1 MNNGPML
8 FLGLFASMAISW
20 VTFVLGPMAQLGNLQ
35 QARTVAPLPA
45 SYPNNPPGLA
55 EQGAEVYRACGCTY
69 CHTRQVRP
77 AGSGADLAHGWGVRR
92 SVAHDYIFERT
103 VMLGTKRIGPD
114 LANAGLR
121 MDATAV
127 LARLWDPR
135 IVNKLDS
142 AHSIMPSY
150 RYLFDVRKAGS
161 APFADVL
168 GVPAEFAPP
177 AGYEI
182 VPRPAARALAAY
194 MAASRQEPYLFE
206 APPPPGTVVV
216 TNAPA
221 NGTNAPSAG
230 TNAPG
235 NGTNA
240 PSGGTNAPG
249 ASAPPTSS
257 NAANPHSAF
266 RVENETAKN
275 AKNAEKE
282 SPFLS
287 ALYAFSADKSA
298 IRNPQSAIGETN
310 Q

>member
-35 QARTVAPLPA
+35 QARTVAALPA
-45 SYPNNPPGLA
+45 AYPNSPPGLA
-55 EQGAEVYRACGCTY
+55 EQGAEVYRACGCVY

-103 VMLGTKRIGPD
+103 VMPGTQRVGPD

-150 RYLFDVRKAGS
+150 RYLFDVRKTGS
-161 APFADVL
+161 APIADAL
-168 GVPAEFAPP
+168 AVPAEFAPP

-194 MAASRQEPYLFE
+194 VAASRQEPYLFE
-206 APPPPGTVVV
+206 APPPPGMVST
-216 TNAPA
+216 TNTPA
-221 NGTNAPSAG
+221 NGTNAPSD
-230 TNAPG
+230 
-235 NGTNA
+235 GTNA

-249 ASAPPTSS
+249 ASAPPTGS
-257 NAANPHSAF
+257 NAANPQSAF
-266 RVENETAKN
+266 HAENETAKN

-282 SPFLS
+282 ITSLS
-287 ALYAFSADKSA
+287 ALFALSAVNSA
-298 IRNPQSAIGETN
+298 TGDSTQ
-310 Q
+310 

>member
-1 MNNGPML
+1 MNNGPVL

-35 QARTVAPLPA
+35 QARTVAALPA
-45 SYPNNPPGLA
+45 TYPNSPPGLA
-55 EQGAEVYRACGCTY
+55 EQGEEVYRACGCVY

-77 AGSGADLAHGWGVRR
+77 AESGADLAHGWGVRR
-92 SVAHDYIFERT
+92 SVAHDYIFERK
-103 VMLGTKRIGPD
+103 VMLGTQRIGPD

-150 RYLFDVRKAGS
+150 RYLFDVRKTGS
-161 APFADVL
+161 APLAGAL
-168 GVPAEFAPP
+168 TVPTEFAPP

-206 APPPPGTVVV
+206 APPPPGTVVA

-221 NGTNAPSAG
+221 
-230 TNAPG
+230 

-240 PSGGTNAPG
+240 PSGGTNAP
-249 ASAPPTSS
+249 
-257 NAANPHSAF
+257 NAG
-266 RVENETAKN
+266 TN
-275 AKNAEKE
+275 ARAGTNT
-282 SPFLS
+282 PVTS
-287 ALYAFSADKSA
+287 ALPAGTNPPNPQSA
-298 IRNPQSAIGETN
+298 IRNPQSEN
-310 Q
+310 PRSSQ